1 MQEPAPIPTPTSWAV
16 RGAWGTGSTLQA
28 REDEGRIAGHDGQP
42 EPVVKDYDE
51 HCASHPLNGKS
62 DQFDGNV
69 QVGVTMQAAKCGTE
83 TPSIP
88 VLAPESNVVVV
99 RAESGAAEVEE
110 RRDAAL
116 LTAQLA
122 HQETQEIPQTDMRIR
137 EVGQA
142 R

>member
-1 MQEPAPIPTPTSWAV
+1 
-16 RGAWGTGSTLQA
+16 
-28 REDEGRIAGHDGQP
+28 
-42 EPVVKDYDE
+42 
-51 HCASHPLNGKS
+51 
-62 DQFDGNV
+62 
-69 QVGVTMQAAKCGTE
+69 MQAAKCGTE